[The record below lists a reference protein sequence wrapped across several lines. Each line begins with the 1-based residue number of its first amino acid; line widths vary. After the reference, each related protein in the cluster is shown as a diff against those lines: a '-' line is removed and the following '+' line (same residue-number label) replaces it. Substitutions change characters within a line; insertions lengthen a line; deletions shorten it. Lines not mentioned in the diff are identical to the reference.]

1 MKESTSATTKATK
14 NARKK
19 DRFWVG
25 MDDHAE
31 TIVVAVVK
39 NEETAPVARF
49 TVSNDEKGQK
59 ELIRRLRELKG
70 EVRCVYE
77 AGPCGYGLQRRLSKA
92 GIHCDVA
99 APSLTPRRPG
109 QRVKTDPRDAL
120 KLAEMYRGQVLTMVT
135 IPEVEREALR
145 DLVRAREDVV
155 SDLLQARH
163 RLSRLLLRH
172 GQQYQGKGNRWT
184 KAHWKW
190 IRGVKFEQAHTQE
203 ALDHYIKVVSTRMD
217 ELDAINKLV
226 KAASEEHQEVI
237 SRYCALRGVDWLTA
251 LTIYSEYGDLRRYQ
265 SAPAFMGSLGL
276 VPSEASSGPTQRRGS
291 ITKTGNAHGR
301 RVLVESAW
309 HARHYPRVGAT
320 LRKRRKNLPAEVVR
334 IAERAE
340 ERLHRKFSRMIYRKK
355 RSTVAAVAV
364 ARELAGFLWAIAQ
377 LP

>member
-1 MKESTSATTKATK
+1 MKESTSATKTT
-14 NARKK
+14 KK

-25 MDDHAE
+25 MDDHAK

-39 NEETAPVARF
+39 AEETPPVARF

-59 ELIRRLRELKG
+59 ELIKRLKELKG
-70 EVRCVYE
+70 DVRCVYE

-92 GIHCDVA
+92 EIHCDVA

-109 QRVKTDPRDAL
+109 KRVKTDRRDAL
-120 KLAEMYRGQVLTMVT
+120 KLAEMYRGGVLKMVT
-135 IPEVEREALR
+135 IPDVDREALR
-145 DLVRAREDVV
+145 DLVRTREDAVG
-155 SDLLQARH
+155 DLLQARN
-163 RLSRLLLRH
+163 RLSKLLLRH
-172 GQQYQGKGNRWT
+172 GQYYREGNKWT
-184 KAHWKW
+184 KAHWRW
-190 IRGVKFEQAHTQE
+190 IRGVKFEQAHSQA
-203 ALDHYIKVVSTRMD
+203 ALDHYIKVVTTRMD
-217 ELDAINKLV
+217 ELDAINKLA

-251 LTIYSEYGDLRRYQ
+251 LTIYAEYGDLRRYHR
-265 SAPAFMGSLGL
+265 APAFMDSLGL
-276 VPSEASSGPTQRRGS
+276 VPCEDSSGESQRRGS
-291 ITKTGNAHGR
+291 ITKTGNAHAR

-320 LRKRRKNLPAEVVR
+320 LRKRRQNLPPEVVR
-334 IAERAE
+334 IAEQAE
-340 ERLHRKFSRMIYRKK
+340 ARLHRKFSRMIYRNK